1 MEIINSINLRPK
13 AGSAYNHAWITMKKH
28 FLPLFLILI
37 IMAVVNVPASILN
50 EYNKGEFHTVIK
62 DIDKT
67 EFSENIDFHW
77 KHGSPISAG
86 MILLKIFGIAYA
98 LFILNP
104 IRYGAAFMR
113 LKAVRNESFEVPEMF
128 NVFKNYLNVVLAA
141 LLSISIIVIGFIFLI
156 IPGII
161 FACRLTFVPYLVM
174 DKKLDPV
181 KAVEES
187 WRLTKGYGW
196 RIFGMALLAILVA
209 IGGLGLLVVGII
221 PAIIWITAA
230 FASMYHAVMLERGEY
245 EEVTTEE
252 IQG

>member
-1 MEIINSINLRPK
+1 
-13 AGSAYNHAWITMKKH
+13 
-28 FLPLFLILI
+28 
-37 IMAVVNVPASILN
+37 
-50 EYNKGEFHTVIK
+50 
-62 DIDKT
+62 
-67 EFSENIDFHW
+67 
-77 KHGSPISAG
+77 
-86 MILLKIFGIAYA
+86 
-98 LFILNP
+98 
-104 IRYGAAFMR
+104 MR

-209 IGGLGLLVVGII
+209 IGGLVLLVVGII